1 MVLINNFLAR
11 KQDIL
16 RTQNQINKRCFIY
29 LSAKL
34 SFDWVAHS
42 SQLGKYVPRFHEKK
56 SLVSS
61 RIFKLEAVA
70 LHALFEDSL
79 MELAPAMDPN

>member
-1 MVLINNFLAR
+1 MKNVFVG
-11 KQDIL
+11 QDISW
-16 RTQNQINKRCFIY
+16 TQNQIMADVFFTDQLNWAELWLSCSQ
-29 LSAKL
+29 LSAR
-34 SFDWVAHS
+34 
-42 SQLGKYVPRFHEKK
+42 QIPRFHEKK